1 MCGKYILESV
11 LYWAEEYHVDGFRF
25 DLMGLLDTDLM
36 NRIQRTLDE
45 KFGEGEK
52 LIYGEP

>member
-1 MCGKYILESV
+1 
-11 LYWAEEYHVDGFRF
+11 
-25 DLMGLLDTDLM
+25 MGLLDTDLM